1 MARISIVTSGHICT
15 NPRVVREADV
25 LSAAGHDVTV
35 IGVSFDPKQA
45 ELDEQM
51 LKKRAWIYQAAAD
64 LRRGLLLSTLNRTW
78 SRFRSYSA
86 RCLLAANL
94 QDPHSLGYAVDRLLT
109 SSIKQNADLT
119 IAHLEVA
126 MWIGMEMHRRGHRV
140 GVDIEDWYSESSP
153 EPNLPRLRFLR
164 ALEQEILSYSVHM
177 TTTSM
182 AMADALEAFYK
193 CVKPKVIYNSLPSV
207 QQRCF
212 ATHNNDWTRFIWFS
226 QTLGKDRGL
235 QDVFGALPLLEGHWT
250 LELRANASSEMRSW
264 VESQVPL
271 SLRPRVTIE
280 PTVPPDELP
289 RVVAKHD
296 IGLALEPLSC
306 RNKALTV
313 SNKMFQYLQ
322 SGLLVA
328 ASDTPGQREVLNAFP
343 QGGRL
348 YSPGDCISLARVL
361 NSWLHDPLQIRG
373 LKDVI
378 SREANQRFGYERQA
392 QRLLES
398 VSRALEN

>member
-1 MARISIVTSGHICT
+1 
-15 NPRVVREADV
+15 VREADV

-35 IGVSFDPKQA
+35 IGVSFDPRQA

-51 LKKRAWIYQAAAD
+51 LKKRAWMYQAAAD
-64 LRRGLLLSTLNRTW
+64 LRCGSLSSTLNRTW
-78 SRFRSYSA
+78 SRFRSYLA

-119 IAHLEVA
+119 IVHLEVA
-126 MWIGMEMHRRGHRV
+126 MWIGMKMHKRGHRV

-164 ALEQEILSYSVHM
+164 VLEQEILRHSVHM

-182 AMADALEAFYK
+182 AMADALEVFYK
-193 CVKPKVIYNSLPSV
+193 CVKPKVIYNSVPSV
-207 QQRCF
+207 PQRCF
-212 ATHNNDWTRFIWFS
+212 ATHNNEWTRLIWFS

-250 LELRANASSEMRSW
+250 LELRANASSQMRSW

-348 YSPGDCISLARVL
+348 YSPGDYISLARIL
-361 NSWLHDPLQIRG
+361 NSWLHDPLQIRDR
-373 LKDVI
+373 KDVV

-398 VSRALEN
+398 VSRALKN